1 MVSPWAAHC
10 SEKKFFLTS
19 SLKHLLLLSRFF
31 HFFTK
36 LVTIIVW
43 EDVNL
48 RRSNKVKCSVLRL
61 GWGNPRYTYRL
72 GEELLES
79 SPAEKDLGVLVDQ
92 KLCLSQQ

>member
-1 MVSPWAAHC
+1 M
-10 SEKKFFLTS
+10 
-19 SLKHLLLLSRFF
+19 LLSRFF

-72 GEELLES
+72 EEELLAS